1 VHYSLVDFRLLG
13 PLEIWDDGRQLAIG
27 SAKQRAL
34 LAILLL
40 NANRVVPTSR
50 LIELLWGDEPS
61 ETVANTLQVAVS
73 QLRKILE
80 KDHPRGT
87 PYQVLVSQ
95 PPGYLLRVG
104 ADQLD
109 LYRFEQLRREAD
121 QASQGADPDTTAA
134 RLRGALNLW
143 RGPALAD
150 VAADPFALAEG
161 VRLNELRIKT
171 LEDRIEA
178 ELSLGRHGDL
188 IGELQALVTE
198 YPLRE
203 RLRGQLMLALY
214 RSGRQAEASEL
225 FHKTRALL
233 IEELGMEPGP
243 GLQRLFKAILNQEVS
258 VAPARSRTDNL
269 PTALTTFIGRTEE
282 VHDVKERLSGV
293 RLLTLTGIG
302 GVGKTRLA
310 LQVAKEVLTV
320 YPHGV
325 WFVDL
330 APLNDGAFVPDAVAS
345 VLGLRELAGRTVV
358 EGLTA
363 YFGTRTALLI
373 LDNCEHLVEP
383 VAALG
388 RELLRTSPDLTILAT
403 SREPLD
409 IMGEATV
416 RVDPLPVPEPGRSA
430 SQADILEYAAVA
442 LLVDRARLAVSSFEL
457 SEVNMAVVIKICER
471 LEGIPLAI
479 ELACAK
485 FGVLPL
491 EQVSARLDDRFR
503 LLAGSRRGVLA
514 RHQTLEATLDWSYD
528 LLDGQERTL
537 LARLSVFSG
546 GASFGAVQAVC
557 RDQDVGLDIL
567 EPLSRLVTK
576 SLVTLVQGDA
586 EARYRLL
593 ETVRS
598 YASQR
603 LSASGDAG
611 VLRGRHFDWYLA
623 LAEEAQGELFK
634 SSQGTWIR
642 RLEREY
648 ENIRTALEWS
658 TATRPNDGLRLA
670 VALYDFWVRK
680 ARYNEVLEWLQR
692 SLAASSDRS
701 GVRATGLTALGA
713 MVRSRGDHE
722 LARQL
727 MTEAMQL
734 ANEIG
739 DLTAK
744 AWAAEKL
751 AMVLE
756 DEGSPDAIPLFEE
769 SVALGRKANPLRL
782 LSALNNLGLAL
793 HRRGDRSGA
802 PRSLLAEG
810 LMLARERGDHWA
822 IASILDGIAQ
832 VALDTADL
840 EAARLHWNESL
851 RVAFREGYQYFVPSI
866 FEGVAKLSLVEG
878 QPDRALRLLGAAE
891 RYRREKGETHSLP
904 IEGDALQQLT
914 RDARQALS
922 SDRAEIIWT
931 EGQGMPLD
939 EALRYATRDS
949 AAPQPAIP
957 AKVR

>member
-1 VHYSLVDFRLLG
+1 MHYSLVDFRLLG

-373 LDNCEHLVEP
+373 LDNCEHLARRSVGTRAP
-383 VAALG
+383 AHQSGFDNSRDQPRAARHHG
-388 RELLRTSPDLTILAT
+388 RGDGPCRSPAGTRTRAIGFSSGHPRIRCRRSPGGSRPAGRVVVRAQRGQHGGCDQDLRT
-403 SREPLD
+403 
-409 IMGEATV
+409 
-416 RVDPLPVPEPGRSA
+416 
-430 SQADILEYAAVA
+430 
-442 LLVDRARLAVSSFEL
+442 
-457 SEVNMAVVIKICER
+457 
-471 LEGIPLAI
+471 
-479 ELACAK
+479 
-485 FGVLPL
+485 
-491 EQVSARLDDRFR
+491 
-503 LLAGSRRGVLA
+503 AGG
-514 RHQTLEATLDWSYD
+514 
-528 LLDGQERTL
+528 
-537 LARLSVFSG
+537 
-546 GASFGAVQAVC
+546 
-557 RDQDVGLDIL
+557 
-567 EPLSRLVTK
+567 
-576 SLVTLVQGDA
+576 
-586 EARYRLL
+586 
-593 ETVRS
+593 
-598 YASQR
+598 
-603 LSASGDAG
+603 
-611 VLRGRHFDWYLA
+611 
-623 LAEEAQGELFK
+623 
-634 SSQGTWIR
+634 
-642 RLEREY
+642 
-648 ENIRTALEWS
+648 
-658 TATRPNDGLRLA
+658 
-670 VALYDFWVRK
+670 
-680 ARYNEVLEWLQR
+680 
-692 SLAASSDRS
+692 
-701 GVRATGLTALGA
+701 
-713 MVRSRGDHE
+713 
-722 LARQL
+722 
-727 MTEAMQL
+727 
-734 ANEIG
+734 
-739 DLTAK
+739 
-744 AWAAEKL
+744 
-751 AMVLE
+751 
-756 DEGSPDAIPLFEE
+756 
-769 SVALGRKANPLRL
+769 
-782 LSALNNLGLAL
+782 
-793 HRRGDRSGA
+793 
-802 PRSLLAEG
+802 
-810 LMLARERGDHWA
+810 
-822 IASILDGIAQ
+822 
-832 VALDTADL
+832 
-840 EAARLHWNESL
+840 
-851 RVAFREGYQYFVPSI
+851 
-866 FEGVAKLSLVEG
+866 
-878 QPDRALRLLGAAE
+878 
-891 RYRREKGETHSLP
+891 HS
-904 IEGDALQQLT
+904 T
-914 RDARQALS
+914 RD
-922 SDRAEIIWT
+922 
-931 EGQGMPLD
+931 
-939 EALRYATRDS
+939 
-949 AAPQPAIP
+949 
-957 AKVR
+957 